1 MVDGL
6 WLELADAIVTGH
18 DIVVRGKRLDYN
30 IRGSGNQLNVVTSG

>member
-6 WLELADAIVTGH
+6 WLKLADAMVTGH

-30 IRGSGNQLNVVTSG
+30 SW